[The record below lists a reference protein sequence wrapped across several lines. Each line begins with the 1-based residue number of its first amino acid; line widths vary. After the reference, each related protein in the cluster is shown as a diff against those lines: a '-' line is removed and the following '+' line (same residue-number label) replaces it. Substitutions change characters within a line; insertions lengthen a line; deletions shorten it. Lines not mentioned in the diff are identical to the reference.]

1 MSKMTTEKYLVRAL
15 LDDGAMSK
23 SLFEEELQDQTDEVL
38 RSKQEDGDD
47 YFFAITE
54 RDKQVAMLLIDKDD
68 KVHVNE
74 DARAVLKTYW
84 QKSVYENNMLIL
96 IPQMVDELNEG
107 YYFVTGVK
115 AQREAD

>member
-15 LDDGAMSK
+15 LDDGAMSN
-23 SLFEEELQDQTDEVL
+23 SLFEYELQEQIDEFL
-38 RSKQEDGDD
+38 KSKKEDNDD
-47 YFFAITE
+47 FFFAITE
-54 RDKQVAMLLIDKDD
+54 RDNQVAMLLIDRED

-74 DARAVLKTYW
+74 EARAVLKKFW
-84 QKSVYENNMLIL
+84 QKSVYEHNMQIL